1 MVGQNET
8 ERARA
13 LVKSFY
19 DGAARGAITDF
30 RDSLAE
36 DFELLVPA
44 YLPWGGRFGKEQYVE
59 LLPRVAT
66 ALDFR
71 RLSYV
76 CLIAEGLHVVAL
88 IKIGVQGTDRTIIIS
103 EHWDIEKDK
112 AVRLLVAYFDPKVLL
127 DQMTT
132 RTVAV

>member
-44 YLPWGGRFGKEQYVE
+44 IFPGAAGSARSSMSSCFLGSPPPSIFG
-59 LLPRVAT
+59 A
-66 ALDFR
+66 
-71 RLSYV
+71 
-76 CLIAEGLHVVAL
+76 
-88 IKIGVQGTDRTIIIS
+88 
-103 EHWDIEKDK
+103 
-112 AVRLLVAYFDPKVLL
+112 
-127 DQMTT
+127 
-132 RTVAV
+132 